1 MPIDDRATLS
11 GMESSLPSKDDSSAR
26 TDLND
31 VRVSESVVG
40 PNLLESFGW
49 VGGYFL
55 LQNFALAGTIGLI
68 AFAAFGT
75 LGISWSQL
83 IELMVELD
91 MDRSFV
97 LIGVPGLAALLV
109 ILPLVRWRLGR
120 EWRDSLRLGRPT
132 LQQVLLGLGAVVP
145 LGILSDEVYR
155 QVLLGWRTLWDI
167 PEVSG
172 TPLGAL
178 GEQIL
183 AVPYPILIVAL
194 ALGPAVGEELV
205 FRGLIGRGLTIRRG
219 AVAGV
224 LWTSLLFGAAHA
236 FPPHA
241 VATIFV
247 GLFLHVLYLATGN
260 LWVPILVHFFNNLLW
275 VSLARFRIV
284 DHLPN
289 APLVLMTACVYLAI
303 IAWTLQPRATRPAE
317 HPHPQLSRE
326 SVFAG
331 LGILN
336 FTVTFVVNAVR

>member
-1 MPIDDRATLS
+1 MPADDRAMP
-11 GMESSLPSKDDSSAR
+11 GVVKPVA
-26 TDLND
+26 
-31 VRVSESVVG
+31 SVTG
-40 PNLLESFGW
+40 PNLLESLGW
-49 VGGYFL
+49 VGGYFF
-55 LQNFALAGTIGLI
+55 LQNLALGGTIALI
-68 AFAAFGT
+68 ALAAFGT
-75 LGISWSQL
+75 LAVSWDQL
-83 IELMVELD
+83 VGLMVELD
-91 MDRSFV
+91 LDRSFV

-109 ILPLVRWRLGR
+109 MLPLVRWRLGPDWR
-120 EWRDSLRLGRPT
+120 ESLQLGRPT
-132 LQQVLLGLGAVVP
+132 FRQILLGLGAVLP

-155 QVLLGWRTLWDI
+155 QALAGWRALWDI
-167 PEVSG
+167 PEMAE
-172 TPLGAL
+172 TPLGNL
-178 GEQIL
+178 GAQIL
-183 AVPYPILIVAL
+183 AVPYPVLIVAL

-219 AVAGV
+219 VVAGV

-241 VATIFV
+241 ISTVFV

-303 IAWTLQPRATRPAE
+303 IAWTLQPRAPRSVE
-317 HPHPQLSRE
+317 YPHPRFSRE
-326 SVFAG
+326 SVFAS

>member
-1 MPIDDRATLS
+1 MPVDDRAAFPELD
-11 GMESSLPSKDDSSAR
+11 GLPAVAEPGPTAKSPAKGSAI
-26 TDLND
+26 
-31 VRVSESVVG
+31 G

-55 LQNFALAGTIGLI
+55 LQNLALAGTIAII
-68 AFAAFGT
+68 ALASFGT
-75 LGISWSQL
+75 LSVSWNQL
-83 IELMVELD
+83 IELMIELD

-109 ILPLVRWRLGR
+109 ILPLVRWRLGSG
-120 EWRDSLRLGRPT
+120 WRADLNLGCPP
-132 LQQVLLGLGAVVP
+132 LHQVLLGLGAVLP
-145 LGILSDEVYR
+145 LGILSDEIYR
-155 QVLLGWRTLWDI
+155 QALTLWRTAWNI
-167 PEVSG
+167 PPMTG
-172 TPLGAL
+172 TPLGVL

-183 AVPYPILIVAL
+183 VVPYPILIVAL

-205 FRGLIGRGLTIRRG
+205 FRGLIGRSLTIRRG
-219 AVAGV
+219 LVAGV

-241 VATIFV
+241 IATIFV
-247 GLFLHVLYLATGN
+247 GLFLHVLYLTTGN

-275 VSLARFRIV
+275 VSLARFRVV

-303 IAWTLQPRATRPAE
+303 ITWTLRPADRSAQF
-317 HPHPQLSRE
+317 PRPRLSRE

-331 LGILN
+331 LGIVN